1 MGEHKSYLR
10 YLDHCRHFLAYHFFL
25 LHQLKQK
32 ETIKRIVWN
41 KIFHSLTVTAFRK
54 MPLDKPNGIL
64 TMTLKSQGVH
74 SQEMPGTEV
83 PLGWVAIFELGYM
96 YGSRLLPFGTR
107 LGRNFSYQVQR

>member
-1 MGEHKSYLR
+1 MDEHKSYLR

-32 ETIKRIVWN
+32 ELIKRIDSMEQ
-41 KIFHSLTVTAFRK
+41 IFHALTVTAFRY

-83 PLGWVAIFELGYM
+83 PLGYT
-96 YGSRLLPFGTR
+96 Y
-107 LGRNFSYQVQR
+107 